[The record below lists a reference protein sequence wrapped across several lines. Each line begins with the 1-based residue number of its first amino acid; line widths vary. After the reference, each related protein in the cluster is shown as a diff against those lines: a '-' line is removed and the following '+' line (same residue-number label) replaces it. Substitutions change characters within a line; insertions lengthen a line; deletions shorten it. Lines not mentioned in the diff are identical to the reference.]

1 MNKNFTYIIRS
12 KDRENANDNTN
23 SCTIKLYGLPQQYRY
38 FKCEV
43 AALHIS
49 TERGAFTS
57 STFELRTDGIDI
69 ENGWDTNNKRNTSVA
84 FASFNNTYPQ
94 STYTF
99 TCGNFNG
106 RSVRFQLYGDDNAL
120 LTSNFNAAGVANYNR
135 PWILILNM
143 TGIEE
148 DRFD

>member
-1 MNKNFTYIIRS
+1 MNNNFTYIIRS
-12 KDRENANDNTN
+12 KDREVQADNTN

-38 FKCEV
+38 FKCDV
-43 AALHIS
+43 SALHVS
-49 TERGAFTS
+49 TQGLNGFTT
-57 STFELRTDGIDI
+57 STFELRADGIDI
-69 ENGWDTNNKRNTSVA
+69 ENGWDTNNKRNASVG

-106 RSVRFQLYGDDNAL
+106 RTVTFKLYGDTNAL
-120 LTSNFNAAGVANYNR
+120 LTTGAGQYNS

-143 TGIEE
+143 TGIE
-148 DRFD
+148 DNNF

>member
-12 KDRENANDNTN
+12 KDREVQADNTN

-38 FKCEV
+38 FNCEV
-43 AALHIS
+43 SALHVS
-49 TERGAFTS
+49 TTGLANFTT
-57 STFELRTDGIDI
+57 STFELRADGIDI
-69 ENGWDTNNKRNTSVA
+69 ENGWDTNNKRNTSVG

-94 STYTF
+94 GSYTF
-99 TCGNFNG
+99 TCANFNG
-106 RSVRFQLYGDDNAL
+106 RSVRFQLYGDNNAL
-120 LTSNFNAAGVANYNR
+120 LTTNNGANQYNA
-135 PWILILNM
+135 PWFLILNM

>member
-12 KDRENANDNTN
+12 KDREIQADGTTN
-23 SCTIKLYGLPQQYRY
+23 CTIKLYGLPQQYRY
-38 FKCEV
+38 YKCEV

-49 TERGAFTS
+49 TERGVFTS
-57 STFELRTDGIDI
+57 STFELRADGIDI

-84 FASFNNTYPQ
+84 FASYNNTYPQ
-94 STYTF
+94 SSYTF

-120 LTSNFNAAGVANYNR
+120 LTSNYNGGGVAIYNR

-143 TGIEE
+143 TGIED